1 MRAFGRGKGNQVRI
15 LSDPV
20 TVSRKVCLGGHCVMY
35 VRRRTDEGAGG
46 SERLPCRKLRA
57 RKPALLQ
64 RLDRLPRKAVPKR
77 IDQ

>member
-1 MRAFGRGKGNQVRI
+1 
-15 LSDPV
+15 
-20 TVSRKVCLGGHCVMY
+20 MY

-46 SERLPCRKLRA
+46 NERLPCRKLRA